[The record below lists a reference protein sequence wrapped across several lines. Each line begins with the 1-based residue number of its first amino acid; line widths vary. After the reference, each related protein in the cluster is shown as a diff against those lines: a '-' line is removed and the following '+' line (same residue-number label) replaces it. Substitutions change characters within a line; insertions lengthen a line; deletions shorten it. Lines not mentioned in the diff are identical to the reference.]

1 MRRKTTRSNGI
12 KCKLTVSAVALLMSV
27 SMWPQSVT
35 DASASAEYLRDK
47 ADSLYNAQ
55 QYDEAKAI
63 SLKALDRLDK
73 RKDKSPTADDDET
86 RGDLLNLLSM
96 IHVRQGQ
103 FDLAATYARQCNE
116 LDLKGGDPDM
126 ISSSF
131 NTLAGIYMS
140 MRQPQ
145 EAEKYILK
153 ALSYAQKADNP
164 QRLAVLNGMASE
176 VYHHLGQEEKSLDY
190 ATTAYQMEQQIGR
203 SDKMAIRQA
212 QRAASLIS
220 LKRKADGKAA
230 RV

>member
-1 MRRKTTRSNGI
+1 
-12 KCKLTVSAVALLMSV
+12 MSV

-35 DASASAEYLRDK
+35 DASASAEHLRDK

-73 RKDKSPTADDDET
+73 RKDKSPTTGDDET

-116 LDLKGGDPDM
+116 LDLKGGDPGM

-145 EAEKYILK
+145 VNAQLQESLDKLMAEK
-153 ALSYAQKADNP
+153 
-164 QRLAVLNGMASE
+164 
-176 VYHHLGQEEKSLDY
+176 KS
-190 ATTAYQMEQQIGR
+190 QQPDETVIQPT
-203 SDKMAIRQA
+203 RQA
-212 QRAASLIS
+212 
-220 LKRKADGKAA
+220 
-230 RV
+230 

>member
-86 RGDLLNLLSM
+86 RGDLLNL
-96 IHVRQGQ
+96 V
-103 FDLAATYARQCNE
+103 
-116 LDLKGGDPDM
+116 
-126 ISSSF
+126 
-131 NTLAGIYMS
+131 
-140 MRQPQ
+140 
-145 EAEKYILK
+145 
-153 ALSYAQKADNP
+153 
-164 QRLAVLNGMASE
+164 
-176 VYHHLGQEEKSLDY
+176 VY
-190 ATTAYQMEQQIGR
+190 
-203 SDKMAIRQA
+203 
-212 QRAASLIS
+212 
-220 LKRKADGKAA
+220 
-230 RV
+230 